1 MIDYLCRTEV
11 ITPSASKSRGRGR
24 VRQYTFADV
33 VLFRVVSRLLSQ
45 GISVL
50 GFRRSFLSARARQ
63 SNLRELLAKR
73 FLVTNGV
80 SVYIQDEG
88 VLERI
93 DSGQLSFAF
102 VLDLVPIREDIA
114 RRLGLMAA

>member
-1 MIDYLCRTEV
+1 
-11 ITPSASKSRGRGR
+11 
-24 VRQYTFADV
+24 
-33 VLFRVVSRLLSQ
+33 VSRLLSQ